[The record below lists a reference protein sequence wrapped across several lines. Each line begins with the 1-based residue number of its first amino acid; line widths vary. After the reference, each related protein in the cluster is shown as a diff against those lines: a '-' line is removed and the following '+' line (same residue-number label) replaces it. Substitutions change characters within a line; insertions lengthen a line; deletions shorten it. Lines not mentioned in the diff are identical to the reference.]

1 MFIVL
6 VVISLLAHVFNID
19 SLKLVGEES
28 PIPERIPT
36 FEIPDIVKDP
46 NIIISAFALALIGFI
61 QGAGVSQMRP
71 NPDGKYPSE
80 SGDLRGQG
88 IANIGIGL
96 FSGIPV
102 GGSVSASSL
111 FRSAG
116 GRSRW
121 SFFLSGILIA
131 VLVFFFSI
139 LIEKIPLSV
148 FAALLIVTGY
158 DALNKDEITTIWNTS
173 LKSRT
178 VMLFAFITTLVLP
191 VQIAVLLSVVLTFL
205 LHVVRASN
213 RINLV
218 SIEPDS
224 KWYHETPLPKK
235 LESNKVMGIR
245 PYGSLFF
252 AGAYV
257 MKDILPSAT
266 DAKRSVVIFIL
277 RGKEEVGSTFIN
289 VIREYQEELKE
300 RESKLILLG
309 VSDGV
314 YEQLERTGMV
324 ELLGKENVHKANEY
338 MGKTFQKV
346 WDDAEEWAQRK

>member
-1 MFIVL
+1 
-6 VVISLLAHVFNID
+6 
-19 SLKLVGEES
+19 
-28 PIPERIPT
+28 
-36 FEIPDIVKDP
+36 
-46 NIIISAFALALIGFI
+46 
-61 QGAGVSQMRP
+61 
-71 NPDGKYPSE
+71 
-80 SGDLRGQG
+80 
-88 IANIGIGL
+88 
-96 FSGIPV
+96 
-102 GGSVSASSL
+102 
-111 FRSAG
+111 
-116 GRSRW
+116 
-121 SFFLSGILIA
+121 
-131 VLVFFFSI
+131 
-139 LIEKIPLSV
+139 
-148 FAALLIVTGY
+148 
-158 DALNKDEITTIWNTS
+158 
-173 LKSRT
+173 
-178 VMLFAFITTLVLP
+178 MLFAFITTLVLP

-346 WDDAEEWAQRK
+346 WDEAEEWAQRK